1 MKRLL
6 CLLAFGAVLA
16 GVVPGA
22 NAQTSPERILSLAF
36 EQDGTVSLK
45 AQNVTV
51 REIFA
56 EWARQCGCFVVNA
69 AQLTG
74 GPLQIPVMFDHAP
87 QATVLESLLRQAAG
101 YVLTP
106 KRLASAGPSNYDV
119 IYILATSTAT
129 APTPSAY
136 STSSFQPAAVAAPI
150 VTAGSPDDEIPPV
163 QPARAVNAPAP
174 EPPAQSPPPAAR
186 PSSPGVSIVPIVPI
200 VNTNQPTAPGTSTP
214 APAPRQ

>member
-16 GVVPGA
+16 GVVPVA
-22 NAQTSPERILSLAF
+22 NAQPAPERMLALTF

-56 EWARQCGCFVVNA
+56 EWARHCGCFVVNA
-69 AQLTG
+69 AQLAG
-74 GPLQIPVMFDHAP
+74 GPLQIPIMFDHAP

-106 KRLASAGPSNYDV
+106 KRMASVGPSNYDV

-129 APTPSAY
+129 APTPSNY
-136 STSSFQPAAVAAPI
+136 SAASFQSAPVAAPI

-163 QPARAVNAPAP
+163 QPARTVNTPAAQ
-174 EPPAQSPPPAAR
+174 PPAQAPPPAAR

-200 VNTNQPTAPGTSTP
+200 TNTNQTTAPGTSTP
-214 APAPRQ
+214 APAPR

>member
-1 MKRLL
+1 MRRLIG
-6 CLLAFGAVLA
+6 LLAFSAMLA
-16 GVVPGA
+16 GGPAVA
-22 NAQTSPERILSLAF
+22 NAQTAPTRILSLTF
-36 EQDGTVSLK
+36 EPDGTVSLK

-56 EWARQCGCFVVNA
+56 EWALHCGCFVVNA

-74 GPLQIPVMFDHAP
+74 GPLQIPIMFDHAP
-87 QATVLESLLRQAAG
+87 QARVIESLLRQAAG

-106 KRLASAGPSNYDV
+106 KRVASAGPSNYDV

-136 STSSFQPAAVAAPI
+136 SASSFQSAPIAAPI

-163 QPARAVNAPAP
+163 QPARTVNTPAAP
-174 EPPAQSPPPAAR
+174 PPAQAPPPAAR

-200 VNTNQPTAPGTSTP
+200 VNTNQTTAPGTSTP
-214 APAPRQ
+214 APAPR